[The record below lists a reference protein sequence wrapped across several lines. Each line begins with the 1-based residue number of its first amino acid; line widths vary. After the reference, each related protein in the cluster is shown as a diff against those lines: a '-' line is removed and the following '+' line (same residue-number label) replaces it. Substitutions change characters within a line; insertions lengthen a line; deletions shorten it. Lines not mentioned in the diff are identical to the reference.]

1 MIKTPNKLF
10 IFNENVIKSHHKF
23 GNDKARK
30 WRKKNMLFSSFFLSS
45 KIGIQLCGRIRVMSN
60 FSISNA
66 KSTGTTCVPRRRKDP
81 KWLFLRKLCIELT
94 FLGNWLLYY
103 VTDYKFNALSL
114 LERPLFIILWKK
126 NFFKGLYVCSARK

>member
-10 IFNENVIKSHHKF
+10 LFNENVIKSHHKF

-30 WRKKNMLFSSFFLSS
+30 WRKKSAFFTILFLSS

-66 KSTGTTCVPRRRKDP
+66 KSTETTCVPRRRKDP

-114 LERPLFIILWKK
+114 SQKASFHHLMKK
-126 NFFKGLYVCSARK
+126 TFFRVCMSARK